1 MKHSAFCLVSTAVA
15 LVIAAAGCAGHPE
28 QPASAA
34 GQPVAVAAP
43 AAATATAK
51 GPATRQV
58 KVDASNVAEVQ
69 RAGYKVVNK
78 DGEKLYCR
86 TDPITGSRVQT
97 HTQCL
102 TEQELYDQINETQN
116 LMSLT
121 KHENP
126 LGPK

>member
-28 QPASAA
+28 QPAGAA
-34 GQPVAVAAP
+34 GQPVAVAAS
-43 AAATATAK
+43 AAAAAGK
-51 GPATRQV
+51 GPVTRQV

-86 TDPITGSRVQT
+86 NDPITGSRVQT